1 MYKAYCVKTLIKY
14 LNIQVGGTQRI
25 VNGIIP
31 TKNFLRRPP
40 PAHGFGSVTDGIKSQ
55 RVAKEASRSING

>member
-14 LNIQVGGTQRI
+14 LNVQVGGAQSK
-25 VNGIIP
+25 VNG
-31 TKNFLRRPP
+31 KEVLRKRRPP

-55 RVAKEASRSING
+55 RVANEASRSKNG